1 MKRFMCVSAMAV
13 MAGFGATAGAAG
25 NDEVNV
31 VRNGGFELVA
41 EGGQGYPDTWGT
53 FTSHKDNIAL
63 VKGTSREG
71 IQALILSAQG
81 EAKANIGVF
90 QRVPVEPGKK
100 YKFAA
105 YLMNDPT
112 NSLKGSA
119 YGEMSIEWKDADDNE
134 ISRVRSKS
142 WGPGLSKKN
151 WERNMIDE
159 KAPAGADACNVVITL
174 FDGPS
179 GGSKGAFLVDD
190 VSITSE

>member
-1 MKRFMCVSAMAV
+1 MKRFMFVAAMAAV
-13 MAGFGATAGAAG
+13 ASLGARAETAETE
-25 NDEVNV
+25 EVNV

-41 EGGQGYPDTWGT
+41 EGEQGYPDTWGT

-112 NSLKGSA
+112 NALKGSA

-134 ISRVRSKS
+134 IGRVRSKS
-142 WGPGLSKKN
+142 WGPGLSKKS
-151 WERNMIDE
+151 WERNMMSE
-159 KAPAGADACNVVITL
+159 KAPSGADACNVVITL

-179 GGSKGAFLVDD
+179 AGSKGAFLVDD
-190 VSITSE
+190 VSITTE